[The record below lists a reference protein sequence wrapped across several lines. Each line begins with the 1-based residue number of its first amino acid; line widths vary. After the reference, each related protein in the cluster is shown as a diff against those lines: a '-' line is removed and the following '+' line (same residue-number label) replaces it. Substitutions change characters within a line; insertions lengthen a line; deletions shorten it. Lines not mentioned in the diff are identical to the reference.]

1 MCAAE
6 EKNRNKAIHYQGGVN
21 DIYWVN
27 SLCCNFT
34 VNKLE
39 CARVVYALH
48 VSGYR
53 PHLPGTV
60 GDQSMAK
67 PSVMCPEKL
76 KRLVA
81 SFCLLVKAAMAAALW
96 MASIWGRRSNI
107 STCPFSDHTAASD
120 WSPCCAVW
128 KSTRKTCLSGPSET
142 SINKACLENDTT
154 YSDSVDASIVGH
166 HGQFHLWLLFF
177 LIFFVTFF
185 LAAFFV
191 LFFLLCAMKVKHT
204 HDEKSG

>member
-1 MCAAE
+1 MS
-6 EKNRNKAIHYQGGVN
+6 R
-21 DIYWVN
+21 
-27 SLCCNFT
+27 L
-34 VNKLE
+34 
-39 CARVVYALH
+39 VYAFPI
-48 VSGYR
+48 SGCR

-96 MASIWGRRSNI
+96 TASTWGWRSNI
-107 STCPFSDHTAASD
+107 STCPFSDHTAAND
-120 WSPCCAVW
+120 WSPRCVAWNSTGKHAGQDPRGQQSKRPAW
-128 KSTRKTCLSGPSET
+128 KR
-142 SINKACLENDTT
+142 ATT

-177 LIFFVTFF
+177 LFLTFF
-185 LAAFFV
+185 LAAFFI
-191 LFFLLCAMKVKHT
+191 LFFLLCSMKVKHA
-204 HDEKSG
+204 HDEQSG